1 MANLV
6 SGSSYTINSLIGEK
20 NTNYT
25 LSGAIATNGAKGFME
40 YSSNIYFQQES
51 GGIFIATPA
60 LDPAP
65 TVDVSTITFSG
76 YASNGQVITQS
87 ISPTKKLIVN
97 VTASAGAGDF
107 LEYGGETRLITS
119 AEFAPVQDL
128 LFSAYQLTLNDIFTT
143 NPIRKVIGSNIA
155 VAPGVTAVSGSSYK
169 ILSYVTASSGGGGG
183 GGRGGGEEGP
193 PPPVEPSIILQGVNP
208 YTWPA
213 NGAYVQYS
221 GQQYWLRRETNGANL
236 KSITAFDPAPVLE
249 LSTVT
254 YLREPVANEIYQY
267 SDGTLYVTPTVTALD
282 PNYNYGGYKLNYNG
296 ESRYITETTDI
307 TGEQNYFAINI
318 NSAFTTSP
326 IAKLLGTE
334 VTLGDAPVNGQVVN
348 QDFSPSLQVI
358 TGSVVNVGDQLTYS
372 GETITVVSVNEID
385 QFVYLYTDIGFSN
398 DPIGKVLGVDITITA
413 APPAP
418 TGKRLI
424 PPPGERTVPE
434 NDLTPDVRDV
444 PRNDLVPDVI
454 NKNGLIPSWF
464 NILIKY

>member
-1 MANLV
+1 MATLV
-6 SGSSYTINSLIGEK
+6 SGSNYTINSLIGEN
-20 NTNYT
+20 NTDYT

-87 ISPTKKLIVN
+87 ISLTKKLIVN

-107 LEYGGETRLITS
+107 LEYGGETRLITN
-119 AEFAPVQDL
+119 AEHQVVGDDL

-143 NPIRKVIGSNIA
+143 NPIRKVIGTDI
-155 VAPGVTAVSGSSYK
+155 VVTPGVTAVSGSSYK
-169 ILSYVTASSGGGGG
+169 ILSYVTASSGGGGAA
-183 GGRGGGEEGP
+183 GP

-208 YTWPA
+208 YTWPV

-221 GQQYWLRRETNGANL
+221 GQQYWLRRDGANL
-236 KSITAFDPAPVLE
+236 KANTAFDPAPVLG

-267 SDGTLYVTPTVTALD
+267 SDGLLQVTPTVTALD
-282 PNYNYGGYKLNYNG
+282 PNYDYGGYILNYND
-296 ESRYITETTDI
+296 ESRYITETADI
-307 TGEQNYFAINI
+307 IGEQNYFGIII

-326 IAKLLGTE
+326 VTKILGTE
-334 VTLGDAPVNGQVVN
+334 VTLGDAPVNGQVVV
-348 QDFSPSLQVI
+348 QTDTPSLQVI
-358 TGSVVNVGDQLTYS
+358 TGSVVNAGDQLTYS

-385 QFVYLYTDIGFSN
+385 QFVYLDTDIGFSN
-398 DPIGKVLGVDITITA
+398 DPIGKVLGVDITISA

-418 TGKRLI
+418 SGKRLI

-454 NKNGLIPSWF
+454 NKDKLIP
-464 NILIKY
+464 L

>member
-1 MANLV
+1 MGNLV
-6 SGSSYTINSLIGEK
+6 SGSNYTINSLIGEK

-25 LSGAIATNGAKGFME
+25 LSGAIATDGAKGFME

-87 ISPTKKLIVN
+87 ISPAKKLFVN

-107 LEYGGETRLITS
+107 LEYGGETRLITN
-119 AEFAPVQDL
+119 AEFGGGGDL
-128 LFSAYQLTLNDIFTT
+128 LFSTYQLTLNDIFTT
-143 NPIRKVIGSNIA
+143 NPIRKVIGSDIV

-183 GGRGGGEEGP
+183 GGEEGP
-193 PPPVEPSIILQGVNP
+193 PPEPSIILQGVNP
-208 YTWPA
+208 YTWPV

-221 GQQYWLRRETNGANL
+221 GQQYWLRRDGANL
-236 KSITAFDPAPVLE
+236 KSNTAFDPAPVLG

-254 YLREPVANEIYQY
+254 YLREPVASEIYQY

-282 PNYNYGGYKLNYNG
+282 PNYNYGGYKLNFNG

-307 TGEQNYFAINI
+307 TGDQNYFAINI

-326 IAKLLGTE
+326 VTKILGTE
-334 VTLGDAPVNGQVVN
+334 VTLGDAPVNGQVVV
-348 QDFSPSLQVI
+348 QTDTPSLQVI
-358 TGSVVNVGDQLTYS
+358 TGSVVNAGDQLTYS
-372 GETITVVSVNEID
+372 GETITVVSVDEID

-454 NKNGLIPSWF
+454 NKDKLIPS
-464 NILIKY
+464 